1 MLETD
6 TRPEG
11 KVTRCIWQQH
21 SVPSHED
28 KVACHSD
35 EYDSMRRAGSGGRA
49 GGLRASEV
57 ASLFQMASSYSPN
70 PTLSPSAP
78 SVCSLQF
85 DHLY

>member
-11 KVTRCIWQQH
+11 EVTRCIWQQH

-35 EYDSMRRAGSGGRA
+35 EYDSMRRAGGRPPSER
-49 GGLRASEV
+49 GRLPLPNGLFLFSESD
-57 ASLFQMASSYSPN
+57 SLSVRSVRLQ
-70 PTLSPSAP
+70 SAI
-78 SVCSLQF
+78 
-85 DHLY
+85 

>member
-11 KVTRCIWQQH
+11 EVTRCIWQQH

-35 EYDSMRRAGSGGRA
+35 EYDSMRRAG
-49 GGLRASEV
+49 GLRASEV

-70 PTLSPSAP
+70 PTLSLRPLRP
-78 SVCSLQF
+78 SVCLQSAI
-85 DHLY
+85 

>member
-1 MLETD
+1 MFETD

-11 KVTRCIWQQH
+11 EVTRCIWQQH

-35 EYDSMRRAGSGGRA
+35 EYDSMRRAGA

-70 PTLSPSAP
+70 PTRSLSPSAL
-78 SVCSLQF
+78 SVCLQSAI
-85 DHLY
+85 